1 MALPKKTVVRRTPM
15 PESISQPVV
24 TPIYPSV
31 VYSSASADQLDA
43 QYEGDVH
50 GYTYAR
56 EGHPNASVLASKID
70 VLENASGGI
79 ITSSGMAAIST
90 TVLALLKQG
99 DHIVASDQLYGRTWR
114 MLKHDLPKMG
124 INTTFVDPT
133 DGQTIAAAVTPDT
146 KMLMFEVVA
155 NPTLRIADVTTI
167 SKLAR
172 QKNILLVIDNTFT
185 TPIGFSPYEHG
196 ADVVIHSV
204 TKLMGGHSDVTL
216 GYVAAKKPEHQKCI
230 YDTAVTW
237 GFTPSPFD
245 CWLAERGL
253 HSFELRFDRAQ
264 SNAMKIADFLSKL
277 PSVASVLY
285 PGQSDHPDHDRAK
298 QVLGE
303 DFGNMVSFVIRGG
316 RAAANALINAAPQI
330 PFAPT
335 LGDVATTLSHPASS
349 SHRGLTESERK
360 AIGID
365 EGFFRLSVGIED
377 SDLICDELSKAIAE
391 AVA

>member
-133 DGQTIAAAVTPDT
+133 DGQAIAAAVTPDT

-216 GYVAAKKPEHQKCI
+216 GYVTAKKPEHQKCI

-277 PSVASVLY
+277 PGVASVLY

>member
-133 DGQTIAAAVTPDT
+133 DGQAIAAAVTPDT

-167 SKLAR
+167 SELAR

-277 PSVASVLY
+277 PGVASVLY

>member
-277 PSVASVLY
+277 PGVASVLY

>member
-133 DGQTIAAAVTPDT
+133 DGQAIAAAVTPDT

-167 SKLAR
+167 SKLAQ

-216 GYVAAKKPEHQKCI
+216 GYVAAKKPEHQECI

-277 PSVASVLY
+277 PGVASVLY

>member
-133 DGQTIAAAVTPDT
+133 DGQAITAAVTPDT

-167 SKLAR
+167 SKLAQ

-277 PSVASVLY
+277 PGVASVLY

>member
-1 MALPKKTVVRRTPM
+1 
-15 PESISQPVV
+15 
-24 TPIYPSV
+24 
-31 VYSSASADQLDA
+31 
-43 QYEGDVH
+43 
-50 GYTYAR
+50 
-56 EGHPNASVLASKID
+56 
-70 VLENASGGI
+70 
-79 ITSSGMAAIST
+79 
-90 TVLALLKQG
+90 
-99 DHIVASDQLYGRTWR
+99 
-114 MLKHDLPKMG
+114 
-124 INTTFVDPT
+124 
-133 DGQTIAAAVTPDT
+133 
-146 KMLMFEVVA
+146 
-155 NPTLRIADVTTI
+155 
-167 SKLAR
+167 
-172 QKNILLVIDNTFT
+172 VIDNTFT

-230 YDTAVTW
+230 YDTAVT
-237 GFTPSPFD
+237 
-245 CWLAERGL
+245 LAERGL

-277 PSVASVLY
+277 PGVASVLY

-365 EGFFRLSVGIED
+365 EGFFRLSGG
-377 SDLICDELSKAIAE
+377 
-391 AVA
+391 

>member
-1 MALPKKTVVRRTPM
+1 MASSKKSIVRRTPM
-15 PESISQPVV
+15 PASISQPVV

-43 QYEGDVH
+43 QYEGDVD

-56 EGHPNASVLASKID
+56 EGHPNSSVLASKID
-70 VLENASGGI
+70 ALENATGGI

-90 TVLALLKQG
+90 TMLALLKQG

-124 INTTFVDPT
+124 ISTTFVDPT
-133 DGQTIAAAVTPDT
+133 DDQAIAAAVTSDT

-155 NPTLRIADVTTI
+155 NPTLRIADVVAI
-167 SKLAR
+167 SKLA
-172 QKNILLVIDNTFT
+172 QQENILLVIDNTFT
-185 TPIGFSPYEHG
+185 TPIGFSPYEYG

-216 GYVAAKKPEHQKCI
+216 GYVAAKNAEHQKCI

-264 SNAMKIADFLSKL
+264 SNAMKIADFLSEI
-277 PSVASVLY
+277 PGVASVLY
-285 PGQSDHPDHDRAK
+285 PGRNDHPDHERAK
-298 QVLGE
+298 QALGQN
-303 DFGNMVSFVIRGG
+303 FGNMVSFVIRGG
-316 RAAANALINAAPQI
+316 RAAANALIKAAPQI

-349 SHRGLTESERK
+349 SHRGLTELERK

-377 SDLICDELSKAIAE
+377 PSLICDELSKAIAE
-391 AVA
+391 AVV

>member
-124 INTTFVDPT
+124 ISR
-133 DGQTIAAAVTPDT
+133 
-146 KMLMFEVVA
+146 K
-155 NPTLRIADVTTI
+155 
-167 SKLAR
+167 
-172 QKNILLVIDNTFT
+172 
-185 TPIGFSPYEHG
+185 
-196 ADVVIHSV
+196 
-204 TKLMGGHSDVTL
+204 
-216 GYVAAKKPEHQKCI
+216 I
-230 YDTAVTW
+230 Y
-237 GFTPSPFD
+237 
-245 CWLAERGL
+245 CW
-253 HSFELRFDRAQ
+253 
-264 SNAMKIADFLSKL
+264 
-277 PSVASVLY
+277 
-285 PGQSDHPDHDRAK
+285 
-298 QVLGE
+298 
-303 DFGNMVSFVIRGG
+303 
-316 RAAANALINAAPQI
+316 
-330 PFAPT
+330 
-335 LGDVATTLSHPASS
+335 
-349 SHRGLTESERK
+349 
-360 AIGID
+360 
-365 EGFFRLSVGIED
+365 
-377 SDLICDELSKAIAE
+377 
-391 AVA
+391 

>member
-133 DGQTIAAAVTPDT
+133 DGQAIAAAVTPDT

-277 PSVASVLY
+277 PGVASVLY